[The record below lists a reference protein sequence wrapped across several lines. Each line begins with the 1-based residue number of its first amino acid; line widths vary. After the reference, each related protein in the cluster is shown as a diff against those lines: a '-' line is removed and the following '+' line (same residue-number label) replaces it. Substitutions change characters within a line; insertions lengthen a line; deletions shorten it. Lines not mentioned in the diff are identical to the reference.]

1 MSGSMLERDQT
12 FPYEDAIADRLVSA
26 DLLDGVVESVAL
38 RIPKKR

>member
-1 MSGSMLERDQT
+1 MYGGMLERDQT

-38 RIPKKR
+38 RIREER